1 MPMKK
6 TPNASERFSGN
17 PLWMRISIPI
27 LAFLVSAGAI
37 LVPVLISNQT
47 RLLTED
53 VRARYEVGTLATY
66 DIRANETFHYIDENE
81 TKRRQ
86 AAIAKSV
93 LPRFT
98 VSLVDTSRML
108 ARVDSLFGES
118 PSEGLE
124 AQAETIARLP
134 GERKAALRILMRN
147 LVTRYATE
155 GIFERAD
162 LEMIVSEGYDVVRV
176 TRDSGLE
183 DASDSF
189 ERNLPEL
196 LTKETILVRMR
207 RDLAAVNGTMGT
219 DLEQLAFT
227 TLAIILDTNVFYSPV
242 ETALARQEAALSVK
256 PAMVRVEKG
265 QYVLKEDH
273 VITAEDVK
281 TLQAMRLASSR
292 FSPSQMIGRS
302 FFVIIVTIVSV
313 YAMHMAFEHSK
324 RRYQYQLLFLAGTLL
339 TEIALYVI
347 LTAILGH
354 GFASHAPFLPV
365 FALPILLSLVTNRKR
380 TGLIVAALLGSYV
393 MLLPSSP
400 ETTFFLVIAISASGI
415 YFIRYVNKRVD
426 MIFQWFFGIVT
437 AAFLVLFHNLFNGLG
452 FHHILQS
459 VTIIALNISI
469 TYILVTVLLPL
480 IEWIWNFPTSF
491 RLRELA
497 FSDSPVLVRL
507 SQTAMGTYNHS
518 MIVGELAYAAAQEIG
533 ADPLLARVGGMYHD
547 IGKQE
552 HPEYFIENQSGDNK
566 HDDLKA
572 SLSVAIIK
580 SHVKIGVEKAREAHL
595 PQEVIDIISQ
605 HHGNDVIAI
614 FLKEAQIA
622 AAAEGSNSEVKQQ
635 DYSYR
640 NQIPQSPEAAIVML
654 ADGVEAASR
663 TIKKPSAQKY
673 EKLVNQIFMGKFERK
688 QLVSSRL
695 SVTDLERIAKVF
707 VQILTGRYHTRI
719 EYPQEKEEE
728 PT

>member
-219 DLEQLAFT
+219 DLEQ
-227 TLAIILDTNVFYSPV
+227 
-242 ETALARQEAALSVK
+242 
-256 PAMVRVEKG
+256 
-265 QYVLKEDH
+265 
-273 VITAEDVK
+273 
-281 TLQAMRLASSR
+281 
-292 FSPSQMIGRS
+292 
-302 FFVIIVTIVSV
+302 
-313 YAMHMAFEHSK
+313 
-324 RRYQYQLLFLAGTLL
+324 
-339 TEIALYVI
+339 
-347 LTAILGH
+347 
-354 GFASHAPFLPV
+354 
-365 FALPILLSLVTNRKR
+365 
-380 TGLIVAALLGSYV
+380 
-393 MLLPSSP
+393 
-400 ETTFFLVIAISASGI
+400 
-415 YFIRYVNKRVD
+415 
-426 MIFQWFFGIVT
+426 
-437 AAFLVLFHNLFNGLG
+437 
-452 FHHILQS
+452 
-459 VTIIALNISI
+459 
-469 TYILVTVLLPL
+469 
-480 IEWIWNFPTSF
+480 
-491 RLRELA
+491 
-497 FSDSPVLVRL
+497 
-507 SQTAMGTYNHS
+507 
-518 MIVGELAYAAAQEIG
+518 
-533 ADPLLARVGGMYHD
+533 
-547 IGKQE
+547 
-552 HPEYFIENQSGDNK
+552 
-566 HDDLKA
+566 
-572 SLSVAIIK
+572 
-580 SHVKIGVEKAREAHL
+580 
-595 PQEVIDIISQ
+595 
-605 HHGNDVIAI
+605 
-614 FLKEAQIA
+614 
-622 AAAEGSNSEVKQQ
+622 
-635 DYSYR
+635 
-640 NQIPQSPEAAIVML
+640 
-654 ADGVEAASR
+654 
-663 TIKKPSAQKY
+663 
-673 EKLVNQIFMGKFERK
+673 
-688 QLVSSRL
+688 
-695 SVTDLERIAKVF
+695 
-707 VQILTGRYHTRI
+707 
-719 EYPQEKEEE
+719 
-728 PT
+728 